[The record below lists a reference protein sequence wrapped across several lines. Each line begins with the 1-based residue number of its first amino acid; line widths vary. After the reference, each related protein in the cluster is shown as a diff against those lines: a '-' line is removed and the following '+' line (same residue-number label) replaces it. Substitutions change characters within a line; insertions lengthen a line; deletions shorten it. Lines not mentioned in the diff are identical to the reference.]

1 MKFLISSFNTTKLF
15 LEQEERNMY
24 IQSDVD
30 KCLWIFIVKRLFG
43 IIIIIHTFLY
53 GRKVGE

>member
-30 KCLWIFIVKRLFG
+30 KCMNF
-43 IIIIIHTFLY
+43 HCQTF
-53 GRKVGE
+53 VWNNNNNNTHISIWP